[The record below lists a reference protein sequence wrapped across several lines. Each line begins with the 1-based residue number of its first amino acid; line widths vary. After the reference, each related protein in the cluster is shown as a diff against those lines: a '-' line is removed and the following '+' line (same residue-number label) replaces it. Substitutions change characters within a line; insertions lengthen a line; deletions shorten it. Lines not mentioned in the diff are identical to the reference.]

1 MIRALA
7 GLALFISATAYG
19 ESPAAA
25 HFEVASV
32 RPSAL
37 DQSAVSSGLKTGHGR
52 LTATNV
58 TLSRCIMGA
67 FAVGPNQISG
77 GPPWL
82 DSARFDIAAK
92 AEQPVDDDAALMA
105 MLQTLLAE
113 RIQLA
118 VHRETRMIEAF
129 VLEVAKDGP
138 KLERAG
144 EMESTTSNGRGLSLF
159 RLYASKVFF
168 NPSGNRIVLIRVFP
182 EPNMSEHQDAN
193 EGSKALFHPGD
204 LTSATVEQVR
214 GSLKGLLQGGAK
226 ELTIDLAGVQMVDSM
241 GIGLLIQANNSLVM
255 AGGGLVVKNASADL
269 MDLFRSMRLD
279 KRFTILS

>member
-1 MIRALA
+1 MIRAFA
-7 GLALFISATAYG
+7 GWVLFISAATYAQ
-19 ESPAAA
+19 SPAAA
-25 HFEVASV
+25 HFEVVSV

-37 DQSAVSSGLKTGHGR
+37 DQSAVSSALKTGHGR

-58 TLSRCIMGA
+58 TLKRCIMGA
-67 FAVGPNQISG
+67 FAVGPNQVSG

-144 EMESTTSNGRGLSLF
+144 EMESTTQNGRGLIDAKATTMDHFAEVLSRQMDLPVVNQTTLPGRFNLKLEWTPESRGPSRPGTDDAGVDPGISLF
-159 RLYASKVFF
+159 TAIRQQLGLRLRAKKTPIEVVVIDHAEK
-168 NPSGNRIVLIRVFP
+168 PSEN
-182 EPNMSEHQDAN
+182 
-193 EGSKALFHPGD
+193 
-204 LTSATVEQVR
+204 
-214 GSLKGLLQGGAK
+214 
-226 ELTIDLAGVQMVDSM
+226 
-241 GIGLLIQANNSLVM
+241 
-255 AGGGLVVKNASADL
+255 
-269 MDLFRSMRLD
+269 
-279 KRFTILS
+279 